1 MATLHHDTLM
11 ISASTPAESSKAS
24 QLLDV
29 VLACPHDP
37 IHGASWN
44 YVLHGARLRVCL
56 FSVHDLGHTAQK
68 GLALRRG
75 QDGLRYLLGNVM
87 GTLLDKLGIN

>member
-11 ISASTPAESSKAS
+11 ISARTPAESSKAS

-29 VLACPHDP
+29 VLACPNDP
-37 IHGASWN
+37 IHGASWS